1 VRARG
6 VTRAQ
11 AAALCHPEHYRALAV
26 AYPRLRIC
34 LAHYGGHG
42 EWEAY
47 RQKNWRTRRERTWV
61 SIISDLLC
69 DHPNLYAD
77 VSYTMFRYQEHVPVL
92 RILLTNPTVRVG
104 VLFGS
109 DYYMVELEH
118 ATERE
123 VSIELRAALG
133 EALFAQIA
141 ERNPARY
148 LGEREPR

>member
-1 VRARG
+1 MRAIVRKMMVRSSHRLWCSTYSRCMP
-6 VTRAQ
+6 VRQ
-11 AAALCHPEHYRALAV
+11 AVVQE
-26 AYPRLRIC
+26 
-34 LAHYGGHG
+34 
-42 EWEAY
+42 
-47 RQKNWRTRRERTWV
+47 RREQIVWSTVDATLIVRV
-61 SIISDLLC
+61 V
-69 DHPNLYAD
+69 D
-77 VSYTMFRYQEHVPVL
+77 VSYTMFRHQEHVPVL
-92 RILLTNPTVRVG
+92 KILLTNPKVREG

-133 EALFAQIA
+133 ETLFAQIA